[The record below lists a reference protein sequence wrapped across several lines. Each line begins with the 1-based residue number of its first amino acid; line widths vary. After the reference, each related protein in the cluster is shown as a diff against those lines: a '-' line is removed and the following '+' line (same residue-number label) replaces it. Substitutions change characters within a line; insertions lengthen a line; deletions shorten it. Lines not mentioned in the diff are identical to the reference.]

1 MRYTNKFVQFLGGNN
16 TIVIASQKDFK
27 FINDLVKKVGLDL
40 PWKSYTELLKLAV
53 INKCL
58 VDKSKVIIEY
68 QQFKGFTFGYKSY
81 EESENWYGQTP
92 FFVEDIK
99 EEFEEKIQVICYNK
113 STIYKSR
120 DEAIKFYNE
129 CYAMSEG
136 AEQERYSN
144 ILYQLHS
151 GKKVCIDTNYD

>member
-99 EEFEEKIQVICYNK
+99 EEFEKINK
-113 STIYKSR
+113 TNLHVNVFENHDHDLNFLIWLLKGTMPAGIKCIF
-120 DEAIKFYNE
+120 DTVNAI
-129 CYAMSEG
+129 
-136 AEQERYSN
+136 
-144 ILYQLHS
+144 
-151 GKKVCIDTNYD
+151 